1 MVVLRPE
8 GTHHEPKDVEETAG
22 EEELSRTISIVE
34 HAYRGA
40 LHFVSVFSVLDDGA
54 GVTGTDQGVH
64 EEDL

>member
-1 MVVLRPE
+1 M
-8 GTHHEPKDVEETAG
+8 EETAG